1 MTRIETIIPRV
12 LVAFA
17 IVTCTVAAPKAG
29 DLELIVLH
37 NNDMHARFEQTGAY
51 SNDCPESDVSS
62 NRCYGGF
69 ARVAHKVR
77 EYRAAEAAGGL
88 PVLYLNAGDT
98 YTGTPWFAVY
108 KDNITAAFLNKL
120 KPDAISLGN
129 HEFDL
134 GVDGLVPFLN
144 EVDFPV
150 LVTNLD
156 LSKTPEL
163 QTTKSLQRSAT
174 FTKAGTRIGV
184 IGYLTPET
192 KQLTPVNTVEFLDE
206 IEAINKEAAVLK
218 EQGVHILIAL
228 GHSGLE
234 RDKEIAA
241 KCPDVDLVIGGH
253 SHTFLYSGPAPDVE
267 DPAGPYPV
275 MVKNAAGRE
284 VPVVQAYAFTKYLGY
299 LHLTFDAA
307 GNLIAFDGSP
317 LLLNGTVER
326 DSDVLQLL
334 ELYRPGIVALDEQ
347 IGHSS
352 VFLDANRCRFEECN
366 IGNMIADSLVV
377 TYAATREQSTD
388 GFWTDAAIGFV
399 QGGGIRASLSAGPIT
414 MKDLKTVLP
423 FGNAMVATDIT
434 GRQLR
439 QMLEQSVHRYD
450 GVSGYGEFLQM
461 AGVHVEYDLARP
473 PLERVV
479 RVEVRCARC
488 QVPTYEPLNEAALY
502 RVLLS
507 QFLYEGGDGYDML
520 PGSPK
525 QLLTY
530 GEYEITEEYLKRY
543 SPIYPAVEWRIR
555 LQGRPAI
562 TTTDGPGGESSTPA
576 MTSTTEDDSGAA
588 QPHGLAAPTVGVML
602 AATLL
607 TYARQLL
614 GPPESPLQV
623 SRPWKLLPT
632 HSCPSCMHFCEYR
645 SLLNKKLQSPALNSA
660 SCTFIIVLES
670 TPFASVCPNPVA
682 MY

>member
-1 MTRIETIIPRV
+1 MTRIETI
-12 LVAFA
+12 VAQVIMA
-17 IVTCTVAAPKAG
+17 ALAMAVTGSVAAPKAG
-29 DLELIVLH
+29 EFELIVLH

-51 SNDCPESDVSS
+51 SNDCSQTDASS
-62 NRCYGGF
+62 NHCYGGF

-77 EYRAAEAAGGL
+77 EYRATEASGGL

-108 KDNITAAFLNKL
+108 KDNITAAFLNLL

-129 HEFDL
+129 HEFDM

-156 LSKTPEL
+156 LSKTPDM
-163 QTTKSLQRSAT
+163 QTTKSLKRSAT
-174 FTKAGTRIGV
+174 FTKAGVTIGV

-206 IEAINKEAAVLK
+206 IEAINKEATVLK

-241 KCPDVDLVIGGH
+241 KCPDIDLVIGGH
-253 SHTFLYSGPAPDVE
+253 SHTFLYSGTAPDVE

-275 MVKNAAGRE
+275 MVKNAAGKE
-284 VPVVQAYAFTKYLGY
+284 VLVVQAYAFTKYLGY
-299 LHLTFDAA
+299 LHLKFDAA
-307 GNLIAFDGSP
+307 GNMIEFDGSP
-317 LLLNGTVER
+317 LLLNGTVVR

-334 ELYRPGIVALDEQ
+334 ERYRPGIAALDQQ
-347 IGHSS
+347 IGHSN
-352 VFLDANRCRFEECN
+352 VFLDASRCRFEECN
-366 IGNMIADSLVV
+366 IGNMIADSLVM

-388 GFWTDAAIGFV
+388 EFWTDAAIGFV
-399 QGGGIRASLSAGPIT
+399 QGGGIRASLNVGPIT

-423 FGNAMVATDIT
+423 FGNAMLVTVLT
-434 GRQLR
+434 GVQLR
-439 QMLEQSVHRYD
+439 QMLEQSVYRYD

-473 PLERVV
+473 PHERVV
-479 RVEVRCARC
+479 RADVRCARC
-488 QVPTYEPLNEAALY
+488 QVPTFEPLKEDALY
-502 RVLLS
+502 RVILS

-543 SPIYPAVEWRIR
+543 SPIYPAVEWRIQ
-555 LQGRPAI
+555 LHGQPSV
-562 TTTDGPGGESSTPA
+562 TTTDGSVVGSSTPA
-576 MTSTTEDDSGAA
+576 MPSTTEEDNGASPTNGVTTA
-588 QPHGLAAPTVGVML
+588 VLGIMLSAALLA
-602 AATLL
+602 
-607 TYARQLL
+607 YARQLL
-614 GPPESPLQV
+614 
-623 SRPWKLLPT
+623 
-632 HSCPSCMHFCEYR
+632 
-645 SLLNKKLQSPALNSA
+645 
-660 SCTFIIVLES
+660 
-670 TPFASVCPNPVA
+670 
-682 MY
+682 